1 MLHFLVA
8 ILVSS
13 FDSVNQVGSL
23 MLSVFAKGVTAGKA
37 NTINICHPANLSN
50 MWVPPPLCWTVSQCV
65 LYQDIFE
72 LINLTYAGLLHRRYK

>member
-13 FDSVNQVGSL
+13 FDSVSQVGSL
-23 MLSVFAKGVTAGKA
+23 MLSVFAELVIAGRA
-37 NTINICHPANLSN
+37 NAINIYHPVNLSN